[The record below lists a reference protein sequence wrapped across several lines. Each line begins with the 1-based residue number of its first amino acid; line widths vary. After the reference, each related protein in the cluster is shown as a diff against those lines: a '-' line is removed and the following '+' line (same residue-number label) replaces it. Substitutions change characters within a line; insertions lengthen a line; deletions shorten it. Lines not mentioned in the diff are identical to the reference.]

1 MNYYLIGNILLIV
14 VVLFLFISNSNKRK
28 EMDNLKNAKKEE
40 IKEIFKDEWNAEEK
54 TYKQKRADQETTLRI
69 LDEKI
74 KEREPRYQELHQNL
88 KEFERSQMEAIDALA
103 RSERKR
109 QEELTQRAI
118 NDYEN
123 LALGKLQE
131 EFERCEIRRA
141 EINNELEELG
151 KFLEEERAKKAALNE
166 EILRRRALEEKQDFY
181 RIQIDPNEL
190 NDILILRDTAAR
202 LRRPE
207 IINKIIWSGYYQKP
221 LAELRK
227 RLIPKDK
234 VSGVYK
240 ITRLKTNEVY
250 IGQAV
255 DVSDRWASHTKSALG
270 VGTLASSQLH
280 RVMREDG
287 PENFTFELLEEVPKE
302 KLRERESYWIDFYD
316 SKNYGLNTISGDKK

>member
-1 MNYYLIGNILLIV
+1 MNYQLIGNILLIV
-14 VVLFLFISNSNKRK
+14 AAIVLIFTIRK
-28 EMDNLKNAKKEE
+28 QDKKIDNLKNAKKEE
-40 IKEIFKDEWNAEEK
+40 IREIFKDEWNAEEK

-88 KEFERSQMEAIDALA
+88 KEFERSQMKAIDALA

-109 QEELTQRAI
+109 QEELTQRAVK
-118 NDYEN
+118 DYEN
-123 LALGKLQE
+123 LALEKLQE
-131 EFERCEIRRA
+131 EFERCEIKRA
-141 EINNELEELG
+141 EINSELEELG

-166 EILRRRALEEKQDFY
+166 EILRQRALEEEQDFY
-181 RIQIDPNEL
+181 RIQFNTEDES
-190 NDILILRDTAAR
+190 DITILRDAATR
-202 LRRPE
+202 LRHPAAV
-207 IINKIIWSGYYQKP
+207 NKIIWSEYYQKP

-227 RLIPKDK
+227 RVAIEGP
-234 VSGVYK
+234 GVYK
-240 ITRLKTNEVY
+240 ITRLKTKEVY

-255 DVSDRWASHTKSALG
+255 NVSTRWADHVKSALG

-280 RVMREDG
+280 LSMAQDG
-287 PENFTFELLEEVPKE
+287 PENFTFELLEKVPKE